1 MHEQVEE
8 GWQDVALPMGEQ
20 VGQAALLRR
29 LLALLRQCQRVLQLL
44 KYAHAEEMRHMSGP

>member
-20 VGQAALLRR
+20 VAQAALLCR
-29 LLALLRQCQRVLQLL
+29 LFTLLWQRQRVLQLL
-44 KYAHAEEMRHMSGP
+44 KYAPAEQTSQMSLL